1 MVLHRIRYAIV
12 LAGLAGGVGYVGG
25 EPPPGGPTLPV
36 DVAGGANRPTT
47 RSFVPPDLDDPAYGR
62 YVSPEAVAVAWER
75 LDPTMMTDIA
85 LQLCEGERCLLRP
98 HKGLPTDRIL
108 ELSVQLCAEKRS
120 ASNLNRLAQAARS
133 RSNAELAA
141 KVAAAKQTSGAARDV
156 DPTLMVNVDAM
167 CPTCYEAYHGAICEI
182 QRARLTGDTGPI
194 DQLEKALPD
203 LKQLEAP
210 QRGTIHTMIQ
220 DTRKGLPAPTKP
232 DRTIDALT
240 RIASARKTLDR
251 LQGPGRGAPDM
262 APVPPELVDLPYKN
276 AVNLM
281 HLGRAW
287 DQMDPVALTDSAI
300 QLMDGERVLQRPH
313 KAIDAETVFKLAVQ
327 LSAEKRSLASLDRL
341 QKAAQT
347 RGDQNWLILVTN
359 TRKLA
364 DANRD
369 AGPAIAV
376 QADLVDPEDYAQ
388 IRMAIPHV
396 MRAKLTGDAR
406 ALAPLEEKLPDLPE
420 SIREQVEKVVGATRS
435 ALPQKPSITVKKL
448 SALEQLRAVSR
459 KCDLITGVNCGF

>member
-1 MVLHRIRYAIV
+1 MFFHRFRSAIV
-12 LAGLAGGVGYVGG
+12 FAGLMGGVGYVGG
-25 EPPPGGPTLPV
+25 EPPPGGATVPV

-47 RSFVPPDLDDPAYGR
+47 RSFVPPDLDDPAFSR
-62 YVSPEAVAVAWER
+62 YVNPEAVAVAWER
-75 LDPTMMTDIA
+75 LDPAMMTDIA

-98 HKGLPTDRIL
+98 HKSLPTDRIL

-120 ASNLNRLAQAARS
+120 VANLDRLAKAAKS
-133 RSNAELAA
+133 RANAELSA
-141 KVAAAKQTSGAARDV
+141 KVAAAKQTSGAARAV

-194 DQLEKALPD
+194 DRLEKALPD

-240 RIASARKTLDR
+240 
-251 LQGPGRGAPDM
+251 GRSAPDM

-341 QKAAQT
+341 QKAAQA

-376 QADLVDPEDYAQ
+376 QADLVDPEEYAQ
-388 IRMAIPHV
+388 IRMTIPHV
-396 MRAKLTGDAR
+396 IRAKLTGDAR

-420 SIREQVEKVVGATRS
+420 NIREQIEKVVGATRQ
-435 ALPQKPSITVKKL
+435 ALPAKPIVPAKKL
-448 SALEQLRAVSR
+448 SVLEQLRGASR
-459 KCDLITGVNCGF
+459 MCDLVSGVNCGF